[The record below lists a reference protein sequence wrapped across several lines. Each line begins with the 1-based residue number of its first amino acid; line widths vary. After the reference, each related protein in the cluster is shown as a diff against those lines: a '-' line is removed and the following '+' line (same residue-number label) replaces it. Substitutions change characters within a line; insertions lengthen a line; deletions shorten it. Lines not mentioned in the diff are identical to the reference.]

1 MPAAG
6 TRALP
11 YPGAME
17 AGTLAAALRVRTTPR
32 RLAFAGLAGATI
44 CNFLAVGAAIPV
56 LPRYVK
62 GPVGSGDVEVGV
74 VVGAFALAAI
84 VSRPLAGRLAD
95 ARGRRNVLVAGM
107 ALSSVAGALLFVP
120 GGVPML
126 IAARLVLG
134 VADGA
139 VFTAGAAWTV
149 DVAPAERRGR
159 VIGLFGLAVWTGMT
173 LGPAIGE
180 ALYSAG
186 GYELVWAFTVLS
198 PLAGIALAWRL
209 EDRFEARPP
218 TGPRP
223 LIPRPAVRPGVSL
236 MLANFGYAAMAGFL
250 VLHLD
255 ARGIGHGAA
264 VFVAFA
270 AGVVGARL
278 LLGRLPDVLG
288 PRVIAP
294 GAGAMEALGLVII
307 ALAPSLP
314 LALAGAVVMG
324 TGFSL
329 LYPSLALAVV
339 SHVPESGRGAALGAF
354 TAFFDAGVG
363 IGAPL
368 AGVAVVL
375 GDGYAAAF
383 WLAAAA
389 AAAGAVLTIANRAMP
404 GPTTGAAAFGEPA

>member
-1 MPAAG
+1 
-6 TRALP
+6 
-11 YPGAME
+11 ME
-17 AGTLAAALRVRTTPR
+17 AGTLTAALRARTSPR
-32 RLAFAGLAGATI
+32 RIAFAGLMGATV
-44 CNFLAVGAAIPV
+44 CNFLAVGAVIPV

-62 GPVGSGDVEVGV
+62 GPIAAGDVAVGI

-95 ARGRRNVLVAGM
+95 ARGRRNVLVGGM
-107 ALSSVAGALLFVP
+107 ALSAVAGAMLFVP
-120 GGVPML
+120 GGVPGL

-149 DVAPAERRGR
+149 DVAPVHRRGH
-159 VIGLFGLAVWTGMT
+159 ILGLFGLAVWSGLT

-180 ALYSAG
+180 VLWSAG
-186 GYELVWAFTVLS
+186 GYGLVWAFSILA

-209 EDRFEARPP
+209 EDRFTARPHA
-218 TGPRP
+218 GPRAW
-223 LIPRPAVRPGVSL
+223 IPRPAVRPGLSL
-236 MLANFGYAAMAGFL
+236 LLANFGYAAMAGFL

-270 AGVVGARL
+270 AGVVSGRL
-278 LLGRLPDVLG
+278 VLGRLPDVLG
-288 PRVIAP
+288 PRVVAP
-294 GAGAMEALGLVII
+294 AAGAMEAAGLVIL
-307 ALAPSLP
+307 ALAPSP
-314 LALAGAVVMG
+314 ALALVGAVVMG

-339 SHVPESGRGAALGAF
+339 SRVPEDRRGAALGAF

-363 IGAPL
+363 FGAPL
-368 AGVAVVL
+368 AGAAVAL
-375 GDGYAAAF
+375 AGGYAAAF

-389 AAAGAVLTIANRAMP
+389 ALAGTALTMANRAMP
-404 GPTTGAAAFGEPA
+404 GPTRGAETFAEPA